1 VLTLANRQV
10 TDEAKTA
17 LQGNIEKVVEK
28 AAEQLGAAE
37 KQGIPNR
44 RFEAT
49 D

>member
-28 AAEQLGAAE
+28 TIERLVAAENE
-37 KQGIPNR
+37 GIPNR
-44 RFEAT
+44 RFDAT